1 MQKLVVVQ
9 PELGERRQTADIRGQ
24 LFDFVVAEVEALK
37 FGEAGEALRKVS
49 NEVLS
54 QLKRGEVLQT
64 ARHRACCL
72 LMIQIE

>member
-9 PELGERRQTADIRGQ
+9 PELGERRQTADIWGQ
-24 LFDFVVAEVEALK
+24 LFDFVVAEVEPLK

-54 QLKRGEVLQT
+54 QLKGGEVLQA
-64 ARHRACCL
+64 ARYRARCL